1 MKKITKTQN
10 YSDLINDLTSLLEQ
24 GRKAAVRYVNAALV
38 ATHWLMGRRIV
49 EYEQRGE
56 ERAEYGER
64 WLRKI
69 SADLTTRF
77 GKGFAE
83 RNLEHMRLFYL
94 TYREISNTV
103 CARLIERPPFFQSLL
118 ATRDN
123 PSSVVMM
130 RILLK

>member
-1 MKKITKTQN
+1 
-10 YSDLINDLTSLLEQ
+10 
-24 GRKAAVRYVNAALV
+24 
-38 ATHWLMGRRIV
+38 MGRRIV

-64 WLRKI
+64 LLRKI
-69 SADLTTRF
+69 SSDLTTRF
-77 GKGFAE
+77 GKGFTE

-103 CARLIERPPFFQSLL
+103 CARLIERPPFFRSLL
-118 ATRDN
+118 TTRDN